1 MADLIEKTLRNLYIR
16 NYLFVIFEEMAR
28 DTGCSVDYLVNEAMR
43 QYARKQRP
51 SKALDSINMK
61 DDFQSSPSISQDYST
76 LSHSK
81 TLYLWFNDQRYAI
94 DHNKYVI
101 GRGGQSTH
109 CDLVIPDSN
118 ISRRHCVITF
128 LNGEHIIK
136 DLNSTNGIEFQGNR
150 IPYKK
155 ISEGDIF
162 FLCDYKI
169 YFTYNSHIRV

>member
-1 MADLIEKTLRNLYIR
+1 MTDLIEKTLRNLYIR

-51 SKALDSINMK
+51 SRALDSINMQ
-61 DDFQSSPSISQDYST
+61 DDFKSVNNKSVTSKPD
-76 LSHSK
+76 K

-94 DHNKYVI
+94 THKKYVI
-101 GRGGQSTH
+101 GRGGQSSQ

-136 DLNSTNGIEFQGNR
+136 DLNSTNGIEYQGNR

-155 ISEGDIF
+155 IKEGDTF

-169 YFTYNSHIRV
+169 YFTYQSHVRA

>member
-1 MADLIEKTLRNLYIR
+1 MTDLIEKTLRNLYIR

-43 QYARKQRP
+43 HYARKQRP
-51 SKALDSINMK
+51 SRALDSVNLQ
-61 DDFQSSPSISQDYST
+61 DDFQHADGST
-76 LSHSK
+76 PVAYNK
-81 TLYLWFNDQRYAI
+81 TLYLWFNDQRYSI
-94 DHNKYVI
+94 DHKKYII

-136 DLNSTNGIEFQGNR
+136 DLNSTNGIDYKGNR

-155 ISEGDIF
+155 ITEGDIF

-169 YFTYNSHIRV
+169 YFTYQSHVRF